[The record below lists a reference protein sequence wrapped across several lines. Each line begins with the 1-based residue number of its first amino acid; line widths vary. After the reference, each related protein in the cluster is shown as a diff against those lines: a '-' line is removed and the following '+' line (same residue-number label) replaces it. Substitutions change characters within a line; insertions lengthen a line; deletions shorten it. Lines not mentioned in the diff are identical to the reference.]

1 MDVTFNY
8 DKKIAGTELTLSGD
22 LIGNQPIN
30 IILSGH
36 KAYDCNDSSTW
47 WEYNWY
53 FLFCHNK
60 QNYILLYNS
69 CIHGEGWFLEETYET
84 NLNTTLSI
92 IFQNVRNRTH
102 GKYSRV
108 DLLSDHAIIDK
119 ILGDRPRHC
128 RGY

>member
-8 DKKIAGTELTLSGD
+8 DEKIAGVKLILNGD
-22 LIGNQPIN
+22 LIGNQPVEVT
-30 IILSGH
+30 LSGY
-36 KAYDCNDSSTW
+36 KAYDCKGSPRW

-69 CIHGEGWFLEETYET
+69 CIQGEGWFLEETYGT
-84 NLNTTLSI
+84 NLNITLSSVCKD
-92 IFQNVRNRTH
+92 VRNCTF
-102 GKYSRV
+102 GKYSSV
-108 DLLSDHAIIDK
+108 KLLSDHTTIDT